1 MKQVFPSFMVSNN
14 ADIMSEAFKLGLR
27 LDDTLNDT
35 HHQRIGVRMFARK
48 PFLLCLLAILT
59 IESGIAADNTPYRL
73 FPALYKKTSLLT
85 LPQTVAKPS
94 LQGGFGTLADRIPL
108 IANNTIVAFYGHP
121 FSQKMGILGLYP
133 KEEIAQRVKTYA
145 RYYDDANGPDGAVPA
160 YYIIYGTCWPGG
172 EIGFLKDSVLEDYIL
187 YAQTQGMIVFV
198 DHQIGKYSVKESME
212 KILPFLKYPNVH
224 LAIDPEWRT
233 LTPMKDI
240 GSITAGELNQAQ
252 KIMQDYIIA
261 NNITG
266 IRMLVVHQFQDKMIS
281 NRELVR
287 ADLDRVLLIHTAD
300 GFGSPAVKRNSY
312 ALNSRAGNMP
322 IKGFKLFFKSDF
334 PLAGYDNPILAPSE
348 VMALDPRP
356 SLIIYQ

>member
-1 MKQVFPSFMVSNN
+1 MSVRKSFIFCLFAVVMIKAAAT
-14 ADIMSEAFKLGLR
+14 AD
-27 LDDTLNDT
+27 D
-35 HHQRIGVRMFARK
+35 
-48 PFLLCLLAILT
+48 
-59 IESGIAADNTPYRL
+59 TPYRL
-73 FPALYKKTSLLT
+73 FPALYKKASLLA

-94 LQGGFGTLADRIPL
+94 LQGGAGTLKDRVPL
-108 IANNTIVAFYGHP
+108 LANNTVVSFYGHP

-133 KEEIAQRVKTYA
+133 KEEIAQRVKAYA
-145 RYYDDANGPDGAVPA
+145 RYYDEVNGPDGAIPA

-172 EIGFLKDSVLEDYIL
+172 DIGYLKDSVLEDYIL
-187 YAQTQGMIVFV
+187 YAQSQGMIVFV
-198 DHQIGKYSVKESME
+198 DHQIGKYTVKESME
-212 KILPFLKYPNVH
+212 RILPFLKYPNVH

-233 LTPMKDI
+233 LIPMKEI
-240 GSITAGELNQAQ
+240 GSISSAELNQAQ

-261 NNITG
+261 NNISG

-287 ADLDRVLLIHTAD
+287 ADLDRVLLVHTAD

-312 ALNSRAGNMP
+312 ALNSKAGNMP

-334 PLAGYDNPILAPSE
+334 PLAGYDSPLLSPAE

>member
-1 MKQVFPSFMVSNN
+1 MSVRKSFILCFFAIVMVKAAAT
-14 ADIMSEAFKLGLR
+14 AD
-27 LDDTLNDT
+27 D
-35 HHQRIGVRMFARK
+35 
-48 PFLLCLLAILT
+48 
-59 IESGIAADNTPYRL
+59 TPYRL
-73 FPALYKKTSLLT
+73 FPALYKKASLLA

-94 LQGGFGTLADRIPL
+94 LQGGAGTLKDRVPL
-108 IANNTIVAFYGHP
+108 LANNTVVSFYGHP
-121 FSQKMGILGLYP
+121 FSQKMGILGLYS
-133 KEEIAQRVKTYA
+133 KEEIAQRVKAYA
-145 RYYDDANGPDGAVPA
+145 RYYDQVNGPDGVIPA

-172 EIGFLKDSVLEDYIL
+172 DIGYLKDSVLEDYIL
-187 YAQTQGMIVFV
+187 YAQSQGMIVFV
-198 DHQIGKYSVKESME
+198 DHQIGKYTVKESME

-233 LTPMKDI
+233 LIPMKEI
-240 GSITAGELNQAQ
+240 GSISSAELNQAQ
-252 KIMQDYIIA
+252 KIMQDYIVA
-261 NNITG
+261 NDISG

-287 ADLDRVLLIHTAD
+287 ADLDRVLLVHTAD

-312 ALNSRAGNMP
+312 ALNSKAGNMP

-334 PLAGYDNPILAPSE
+334 PLAGYDSPLLSPAE